1 MSRIERRETKIGFF
15 YVLPALLLIL
25 LVAFWP
31 IVRTFY
37 LSLFNLNLKFP
48 FATRFIG
55 FKNYARLLTEERFWN
70 ATKIT
75 FAFTGVSVALELV
88 FGLLIALAINKSF
101 KGRGFVRAAVL
112 VPWAI
117 PTVASAMMWRIMY
130 SDQFGVINDI
140 LKKLHI
146 IKEYIPFVSASPT
159 TAFWAMVV
167 ADVWKTTPFMAL
179 LLLAGLQMIP
189 HQLYEAASIDG
200 ASKWTQFW
208 RITLPLLKPSIMVA
222 LVFRTLDAFR
232 AFDIAVVLTGGGP
245 GNSTELLTLYNYKL
259 YMAFLNFGKG
269 SALSILIFLYIM
281 GISFFFIKVL
291 GANPYTGE
299 RG

>member
-1 MSRIERRETKIGFF
+1 MSPREKKETRLGLL
-15 YVLPALLLIL
+15 YVLPAILLII

-37 LSLFNLNLKFP
+37 LSLFNLNLKFH
-48 FATRFIG
+48 FATRFVG
-55 FKNYARLLTEERFWN
+55 LKNYIKLLSEDRFWN
-70 ATKIT
+70 DTKVT
-75 FAFTGVSVALELV
+75 FLFTIVSVSMELF
-88 FGLLIALAINKSF
+88 FGLLIALAINKQF
-101 KGRGFVRAAVL
+101 KGRGFVRASVL

-130 SDQFGVINDI
+130 SDQFGVVNDI
-140 LKKLHI
+140 LKKLHL
-146 IKEYIPFVSASPT
+146 IKNYIPFTSASET

-179 LLLAGLQMIP
+179 LLLAGLQVIP
-189 HQLYEAASIDG
+189 RQLYEAASIDG
-200 ASKWTQFW
+200 ASKWKQFW
-208 RITLPLLKPSIMVA
+208 RITLPLLKPSILVA

-259 YMAFLNFGKG
+259 YMEFLNFGKG
-269 SALSILIFLYIM
+269 SALSILIFLFIM
-281 GISFFFIKVL
+281 GISFFFIKIL
-291 GANPYTGE
+291 GANPYSEGK
-299 RG
+299 